1 MSFFGQSFWQQIV
14 TAIVSGVVLMWISS
28 FFGRGKSRSAKTV
41 LVHAEKTGKVLKA
54 FLIIYRILFWGGLYM
69 FIANL
74 SVHGFDSPY
83 TGLGFSLTFIGL
95 IGLGISKFIRY
106 WRHG

>member
-69 FIANL
+69 FIANSDL
-74 SVHGFDSPY
+74 YRIDR
-83 TGLGFSLTFIGL
+83 LG
-95 IGLGISKFIRY
+95 
-106 WRHG
+106 H